1 MSKPHLRYKNQTN
14 KERHWTIHIIAG
26 FKFLKGIALLIVG
39 VKLLTLLNKDV
50 AEWALDFV
58 NRHGI
63 DAENH
68 YVHSILEKL
77 AGVNRNQLMTM
88 SGGAF
93 LYSGLQLTEGIGL
106 WYEKRWA
113 ELLTV
118 VATSLLIP
126 LELYEIYEKFTFVR
140 LGVLFVNLFVV
151 WYLAT
156 RLKDE
161 KKEISEH
168 LTEEIAEIR
177 KNDES

>member
-1 MSKPHLRYKNQTN
+1 MNKPHLRYKNQTT

-26 FKFLKGIALLIVG
+26 FKFLKGILLLIVG

-68 YVHSILEKL
+68 YVHTVLEKL
-77 AGVNRNQLMTM
+77 AGVNKNQLMAM

-126 LELYEIYEKFTFVR
+126 LELYELYERFTWVR
-140 LGVLFVNLFVV
+140 IGVLFVNVFVV

-161 KKEISEH
+161 KKEMSEN
-168 LTEEIAEIR
+168 LTKEILES
-177 KNDES
+177 KENDKS